1 MCGAGASLVPR
12 HAGTALARANILV
25 PVDGWR
31 ADYVTG
37 TGLRGQVRLQLRRLS
52 FPGMRIIEV
61 DSRDGELFD
70 SQQEAQAHALNAGRV
85 EWLGD
90 RRTAIPDHWKDAI
103 VPVPRVRPIEDVPSS
118 RFQASRTAA
127 KARQTRGRTA
137 K

>member
-1 MCGAGASLVPR
+1 MVAARQAGR
-12 HAGTALARANILV
+12 DILV

-37 TGLRGQVRLQLRRLS
+37 TGLRGKIRLQLRRLS
-52 FPGMRIIEV
+52 FPGMRVIET

-70 SQQEAQAHALNAGRV
+70 SQREAQAHALNVGKI
-85 EWLGD
+85 EWLSD
-90 RRTAIPDHWKDAI
+90 RRIATPDRWKDDI
-103 VPVPRVRPIEDVPSS
+103 VPEPRVRLVEDVPSS
-118 RFQASRTAA
+118 SRFQTSRAAA